1 MEVLAIAWGA
11 KGTAS
16 SNVRLSKETRNLV
29 IVNIL
34 KSIFAR
40 YERTPRRWGDDAA
53 GKNHHTLSEREL
65 ANKNREQMLHCRHK
79 NLFMPAMS

>member
-1 MEVLAIAWGA
+1 
-11 KGTAS
+11 
-16 SNVRLSKETRNLV
+16 
-29 IVNIL
+29 VNIL